1 MFTKMYANAFKVG
14 QAKNKELHKK
24 LKEINKK
31 ITIVNLTN
39 WELDNVK
46 QVANSKQKTKN
57 ENKI

>member
-1 MFTKMYANAFKVG
+1 MYANAFKVG